1 MCPPFLTRKSA
12 QSKEGML
19 SDGIDEK
26 TNIATIIAVA
36 GSHNEIVIFL
46 TNFMIKPSKAY
57 YVFVTQHALEIEG
70 Y

>member
-1 MCPPFLTRKSA
+1 
-12 QSKEGML
+12 ML